1 MSVTPKHPF
10 KTAEKQADQAELDAH
25 MFRQALS
32 QFATGITVITTRDE
46 TGRPWGMTANSFNS
60 VSLHPPLVLWSLAKK
75 ASSHAAFAVAEYYG
89 VSVLAAEQET
99 LSHHFST
106 FKGDRFAGLD
116 VRDGL
121 GGVPLIPDA
130 LAHFECRVKSR
141 YDEGDHLILI
151 GEVLRCDFR
160 EGEALVYRSRK
171 YHQI

>member
-1 MSVTPKHPF
+1 MAAAGLLSAWLAERLSGFDNRELRTAFGSFMTGVTIV
-10 KTAEKQADQAELDAH
+10 TTSGADGAPRG
-25 MFRQALS
+25 F
-32 QFATGITVITTRDE
+32 
-46 TGRPWGMTANSFNS
+46 TANSFTS
-60 VSLHPPLVLWSLAKK
+60 VSLEPPLVLWSLAKK